1 MGEVKNMNTNG
12 IVDILNA
19 LPTSKLISTVSAG
32 IGKLYEPTHIKRIAK
47 AKAEE
52 IKLISGAMEECS
64 VIPTQYNDGSL
75 TLNNTDWDDF
85 VRRTQ
90 GRMAFQ
96 ELQKQNNIECVVANA
111 YNILEKEQTC
121 SEEPVEQ
128 GWINRFFD
136 SVATVSDE
144 DLQQL
149 WGKVLAGEIKQPKS
163 YSLRTL
169 ETLKNL
175 SKHEAELFEKVATLA
190 TRMHGNL
197 FLTCETEILRRYEI
211 SYDAILCLDEC
222 GLINS
227 DGMVSYNPKISIN
240 DSVAIFSKSK
250 LLLLKG
256 TSERPT
262 KISIGI
268 FGLTQAGKELYSIL
282 ECDSNE
288 SYLCD
293 FAEEIEKNN
302 KGNVSIT
309 LHQIHTYD
317 GENIRYNTL
326 ALREFPPRKDKEK
339 EQSYDQL

>member
-1 MGEVKNMNTNG
+1 MSKAVE
-12 IVDILNA
+12 IINA
-19 LPTSKLISTVSAG
+19 LVSPANKLIDAVTGA
-32 IGKLYEPTHIKRIAK
+32 IGKAYQPRHIRKVAEAK
-47 AKAEE
+47 VHE
-52 IKLISGAMEECS
+52 INVVGQALRDNADVPIVYDKGEL
-64 VIPTQYNDGSL
+64 SL
-75 TLNNTDWDDF
+75 NTTDF
-85 VRRTQ
+85 DEFVKRTQ
-90 GRMAFQ
+90 SRLAYQ
-96 ELQKQNNIECVVANA
+96 ELQKQQNIENVADKA
-111 YNILEKEQTC
+111 YDLLSTETEC
-121 SEEPVEQ
+121 SSEPVSQ
-128 GWINRFFD
+128 DWMTRFFN
-136 SVATVSDE
+136 SVEDISDE
-144 DLQQL
+144 DMQTL
-149 WGKVLAGEIKQPKS
+149 WARILAGEIKQPKS

-190 TRMHGNL
+190 TRMHGDL
-197 FLTCETEILRRYEI
+197 FLTCKTEILRRYEI

-227 DGMVSYNPKISIN
+227 DGMVSYNHKISIN

-262 KISIGI
+262 MISIGV

-317 GENIRYNTL
+317 GENIRYNSL
-326 ALREFPPRKDKEK
+326 ALREFPPRKDEEK
-339 EQSYDQL
+339 E

>member
-1 MGEVKNMNTNG
+1 MNTNG

-144 DLQQL
+144 DLQKL

-175 SKHEAELFEKVATLA
+175 SKHEAELFQHVASYIISTNDVSFLSNNKAIKKQFDILDGDYIQLA
-190 TRMHGNL
+190 FCGLLQMIPFTGINSSLLPNETRRT
-197 FLTCETEILRRYEI
+197 FLTNDRLLSITNNTSIEQNL
-211 SYDAILCLDEC
+211 
-222 GLINS
+222 
-227 DGMVSYNPKISIN
+227 SIN
-240 DSVAIFSKSK
+240 GIYLLTSV
-250 LLLLKG
+250 
-256 TSERPT
+256 
-262 KISIGI
+262 
-268 FGLTQAGKELYSIL
+268 GKELFNLLAFNPNNEYFEEWVRL
-282 ECDSNE
+282 THRSNNQ
-288 SYLCD
+288 LL
-293 FAEEIEKNN
+293 FT
-302 KGNVSIT
+302 V
-309 LHQIHTYD
+309 H
-317 GENIRYNTL
+317 
-326 ALREFPPRKDKEK
+326 EK
-339 EQSYDQL
+339 EEGKTKEYKAEPLMTLGE

>member
-1 MGEVKNMNTNG
+1 MNTIG

-19 LPTSKLISTVSAG
+19 LPTSKLIATVSAG

-136 SVATVSDE
+136 SVADISDE
-144 DLQQL
+144 DLQKL

-175 SKHEAELFEKVATLA
+175 SKHEGELFQKIAPYILRE
-190 TRMHGNL
+190 GNNF
-197 FLTCETEILRRYEI
+197 FLLSNSEILNKYNIQYKEI
-211 SYDAILCLDEC
+211 MQLDEC

-227 DGMVSYNPKISIN
+227 GASVSLTIFLSNSNNADIFNKSYMLSLESLSSSITQI
-240 DSVAIFSKSK
+240 AIGDYS
-250 LLLLKG
+250 L
-256 TSERPT
+256 TRA
-262 KISIGI
+262 GI
-268 FGLTQAGKELYSIL
+268 ELYSIL
-282 ECDSNE
+282 DISSN
-288 SYLCD
+288 SDIIYD
-293 FAEEIEKNN
+293 VAKMIEKKNPP
-302 KGNVSIT
+302 NVKMKIYKVNYIEGQT
-309 LHQIHTYD
+309 INY
-317 GENIRYNTL
+317 ENIV
-326 ALREFPPRKDKEK
+326 LREYTTKGK
-339 EQSYDQL
+339 Q

>member
-1 MGEVKNMNTNG
+1 MNTNG

-136 SVATVSDE
+136 SVADVSDE
-144 DLQQL
+144 DLQKL
-149 WGKVLAGEIKQPKS
+149 WGKVLAGEIKKPKS

-175 SKHEAELFEKVATLA
+175 SPSEANLFQQLFPYIISSGDDLSFVSVNKNLNDQFGISDGQCIELDACGLLKVIPFTSIDAPILPQETLRRFFTTNRLLAITNNMSEMQKLLVKEIYLLTPAGNELFNLLKSTPNDEYFEEWVKTIHNSNKKLLFTVHEKVEGRNKEYMAEPL
-190 TRMHGNL
+190 
-197 FLTCETEILRRYEI
+197 I
-211 SYDAILCLDEC
+211 SL
-222 GLINS
+222 
-227 DGMVSYNPKISIN
+227 
-240 DSVAIFSKSK
+240 
-250 LLLLKG
+250 
-256 TSERPT
+256 
-262 KISIGI
+262 
-268 FGLTQAGKELYSIL
+268 
-282 ECDSNE
+282 
-288 SYLCD
+288 
-293 FAEEIEKNN
+293 
-302 KGNVSIT
+302 
-309 LHQIHTYD
+309 
-317 GENIRYNTL
+317 GE
-326 ALREFPPRKDKEK
+326 
-339 EQSYDQL
+339 

>member
-1 MGEVKNMNTNG
+1 MGE
-12 IVDILNA
+12 ILEVA
-19 LPTSKLISTVSAG
+19 KVLVEPTMKLLDMVGGA
-32 IGKLYEPTHIKRIAK
+32 IGTAYEPRHKRKMVDATVYEINAIADAMRNAADMPVVYNQDGVAINSEDFNRLMQRAGNRLVLQETIKQHNI
-47 AKAEE
+47 E
-52 IKLISGAMEECS
+52 S
-64 VIPTQYNDGSL
+64 VID
-75 TLNNTDWDDF
+75 
-85 VRRTQ
+85 
-90 GRMAFQ
+90 
-96 ELQKQNNIECVVANA
+96 NA
-111 YNILEKEQTC
+111 YEILEKEENC

-136 SVATVSDE
+136 SVADVSDE
-144 DLQQL
+144 DLQKL

-175 SKHEAELFEKVATLA
+175 SKYEAELFEKVATLV
-190 TRMHGNL
+190 TTLQGNL
-197 FLTCETEILRRYEI
+197 FLTSETDILRRYEI

-240 DSVAIFSKSK
+240 DSVAIIAKSK

-256 TSERPT
+256 TNERPT

-268 FGLTQAGKELYSIL
+268 FGLTRAGKELYSIL
-282 ECDSNE
+282 KCDSNE

-293 FAEEIEKNN
+293 FAEKIEKNN

-309 LHQIHTYD
+309 LHQIHSYD
-317 GENIRYNTL
+317 GDNIRYNTL
-326 ALREFPPRKDKEK
+326 AFREFPPRKE
-339 EQSYDQL
+339 EENEESNDQL

>member
-1 MGEVKNMNTNG
+1 MGE
-12 IVDILNA
+12 A
-19 LPTSKLISTVSAG
+19 LEIAKVLVSPTMKLMDMVGSAVG
-32 IGKLYEPTHIKRIAK
+32 TLYEPRHKRKMADATAYEINAIGEAMRNAADLPIVYNQDGVAINSEDFNRLMQRAGTRLVLQETIKQHNI
-47 AKAEE
+47 E
-52 IKLISGAMEECS
+52 S
-64 VIPTQYNDGSL
+64 VID
-75 TLNNTDWDDF
+75 
-85 VRRTQ
+85 
-90 GRMAFQ
+90 
-96 ELQKQNNIECVVANA
+96 NA
-111 YNILEKEQTC
+111 YEILEKEEVC
-121 SEEPVEQ
+121 SEDPIEQ

-136 SVATVSDE
+136 SVADVSDE
-144 DLQQL
+144 DLQKL

-190 TRMHGNL
+190 TRMQGNL

-317 GENIRYNTL
+317 GENIRYNAL
-326 ALREFPPRKDKEK
+326 ALREFPPRKDEEK
-339 EQSYDQL
+339 EQSNDQL